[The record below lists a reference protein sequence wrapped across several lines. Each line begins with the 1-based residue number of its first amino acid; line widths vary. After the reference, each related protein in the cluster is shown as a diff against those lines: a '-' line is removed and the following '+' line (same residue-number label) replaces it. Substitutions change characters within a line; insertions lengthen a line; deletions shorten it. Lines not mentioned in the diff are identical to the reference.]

1 MFGTFKTVLL
11 RSMAG
16 QQITDQIFFKSLEIS
31 SVAIYYHWVMKNGQV
46 DTIHLFCYSSK
57 SVQFYDNKCRKET
70 TLT

>member
-31 SVAIYYHWVMKNGQV
+31 SVAIYYH
-46 DTIHLFCYSSK
+46 
-57 SVQFYDNKCRKET
+57 
-70 TLT
+70 